1 MPLPVQSCTQM
12 ENEMLI
18 KLPFEGFY
26 NSIHD
31 SLIDTAVEQL
41 FQDDHGD
48 TFIPESFI
56 DEIDYPQVFEDYSKM
71 YIECYQD
78 MLLNGDQVSDGI
90 DISLKFESLESPRE
104 YNFSTD
110 CIYCEIPLH
119 DVKKIYCAMASRWSE
134 VQKVAIERHTSGPGF
149 CSFYDPDV
157 TTWGPLSTWDH
168 NQLETLLIAFAD
180 FDQYAIVEDCHED
193 IDTIVYSSLSDKGVS
208 MVGDFYDNAI
218 KTCAI
223 A

>member
-1 MPLPVQSCTQM
+1 M

-104 YNFSTD
+104 YNFTTD
-110 CIYCEIPLH
+110 CIYCEISEA
-119 DVKKIYCAMASRWSE
+119 DVTRLYNATDSAALS
-134 VQKVAIERHTSGPGF
+134 KVAIERHTSRSGF

-157 TTWGPLSTWDH
+157 STWDKHVTKWDH

-193 IDTIVYSSLSDKGVS
+193 IDSIVYSSLSDKGAAMVS
-208 MVGDFYDNAI
+208 EFYDNAI